1 MLRLIFPIS
10 NAFIMQNP
18 LSCLHPFGYLV
29 QSTVQGF
36 AHGGGGQDRVF
47 YGRMDLN
54 MRLFLKFLYLNAED
68 EIGRMGNF
76 QQKGN
81 RSRICATFNQ
91 LLFGP

>member
-1 MLRLIFPIS
+1 MTNFSYFKCIYYAKPIVLPPSLWVSGTVYCPRL
-10 NAFIMQNP
+10 
-18 LSCLHPFGYLV
+18 C
-29 QSTVQGF
+29 TW
-36 AHGGGGQDRVF
+36 GGQDRVF

-68 EIGRMGNF
+68 EIGHMVNF

-81 RSRICATFNQ
+81 RSRIRATFNQ